1 MKSVFI
7 KLCRIIV
14 AISLVVSIIVTA
26 LFFTYDGNFRE
37 ILMNYAKSVA
47 SARVNTIL
55 NDAVYDYLGQNGVEY
70 SSLTDFTYSG
80 DTVSS
85 VKYNTVLIN
94 RIKSGIVSLI
104 QKKVANQSEI
114 SVGVPVGTIIGN
126 SFTYNRGPEIKTD
139 VKISSHVKSKMIS
152 SFESAGINQTL
163 HGILLNLDIDIYLVS
178 PWYRT
183 SSNVTSEFVI
193 TETIIVGKVPEAYT
207 VVIESESD
215 NTGGLINDYGAE
227 NFIN

>member
-139 VKISSHVKSKMIS
+139 VKISSNVKSKMIS

-178 PWYRT
+178 SWYRT
-183 SSNVTSEFVI
+183 SSNVTSEFII

-207 VVIESESD
+207 VVIESESN

>member
-85 VKYNTVLIN
+85 VK
-94 RIKSGIVSLI
+94 
-104 QKKVANQSEI
+104 
-114 SVGVPVGTIIGN
+114 
-126 SFTYNRGPEIKTD
+126 
-139 VKISSHVKSKMIS
+139 
-152 SFESAGINQTL
+152 
-163 HGILLNLDIDIYLVS
+163 
-178 PWYRT
+178 
-183 SSNVTSEFVI
+183 
-193 TETIIVGKVPEAYT
+193 
-207 VVIESESD
+207 
-215 NTGGLINDYGAE
+215 
-227 NFIN
+227 

>member
-183 SSNVTSEFVI
+183 SSNVTSEFII

>member
-47 SARVNTIL
+47 LARVNTIL

-183 SSNVTSEFVI
+183 SSNVTSEFII

-227 NFIN
+227 NFTN

>member
-26 LFFTYDGNFRE
+26 LFFSYDGNFRE

-183 SSNVTSEFVI
+183 SSNVTSEFII

>member
-14 AISLVVSIIVTA
+14 AISIVVSIIVTA

-139 VKISSHVKSKMIS
+139 VKISSNVKSKMIS

-183 SSNVTSEFVI
+183 SSNVTSEFII

>member
-163 HGILLNLDIDIYLVS
+163 HGILLNLDVDIYLVS

-183 SSNVTSEFVI
+183 SSNVTSEFII